1 MYEHLNIQHT
11 NLSST
16 NIQHTNRLSM
26 VSFPCAFSPKTS
38 HIRTGVA
45 STAHVVGAEIHL
57 ELSVPHAPRGVLYEE
72 SAGWRNA
79 WNMQAILLRTMD
91 SYSDYS
97 DSWNTNC
104 MTCKF
109 RPQPTVSH
117 RNSEFSDVFSI
128 SKAAFHDFSMTAVTG
143 LAMTFRLAIPFG
155 HDGWDDSSRFLLKL
169 RIMWHGKPPC
179 LMVILSGMA
188 LKKIGFGTL
197 RNITIRI
204 YVSLSLYICMIYI
217 WYI

>member
-1 MYEHLNIQHT
+1 
-11 NLSST
+11 
-16 NIQHTNRLSM
+16 
-26 VSFPCAFSPKTS
+26 
-38 HIRTGVA
+38 
-45 STAHVVGAEIHL
+45 
-57 ELSVPHAPRGVLYEE
+57 
-72 SAGWRNA
+72 
-79 WNMQAILLRTMD
+79 
-91 SYSDYS
+91 
-97 DSWNTNC
+97 

-179 LMVILSGMA
+179 LMVIILSGMA

-204 YVSLSLYICMIYI
+204 YVSLSLSIYVLYIYIYIYMIYI
-217 WYI
+217 IYEDDMTKIDFVIRCHKQLDISPHFLLSYLGKTSTLDPACLRCVRHSRPRILELELFHVLKRHRAIVRSTKNGHIWSDGTDSE